1 MEFGSI
7 RAFYAL
13 CYGSSTIVVAV
24 AVWLAANPKSTVNAP
39 LLLFILAALLLVIGV
54 LAHQHFHTQ
63 NLALEAETE
72 REKELELRLDEQ
84 REAIDTLADGLDV
97 GILICSPKAE
107 VLYANKSAELIFRVE
122 NPIGKTILATT
133 ISYDLEQL
141 VLQAAKNDDRCSL
154 ECTITY
160 PEERYV
166 VAEAWPDSLGNRVFL
181 SIYDFTSLRRLERIR
196 QDFVANVSH
205 EIRTPLATIRAMTE
219 TLLDDG
225 NDKERQTR
233 YYNNIID
240 EVDRLSLI
248 TQDLLILSAA
258 ESNPVRR
265 QDCDL
270 TEVVRSV
277 ASQLSYKANAKNLKL
292 EFLSPERTA
301 FNGNH
306 TQMVQ
311 VVINLVE
318 NAINYTLEGSVK
330 IELKDEKDRVRIIVS
345 DTGMGIP
352 SDQVGRI
359 FERFY
364 RVDRARSRATGGTGL
379 GLSIVKHIVEAH
391 GGTVSVE
398 STLGKGTTFEVAL
411 PKFETSESGLL
422 SE

>member
-7 RAFYAL
+7 RAFYGL
-13 CYGSSTIVVAV
+13 CYGSSGATLCVAI
-24 AVWLAANPKSTVNAP
+24 WLASNPKSRVNAP
-39 LLLFILAALLLVIGV
+39 LLLFLFATLLLVIGI
-54 LAHQHFHTQ
+54 LAQQHFHSQ
-63 NLALEAETE
+63 SLELEAETE
-72 REKELELRLDEQ
+72 REKELEIRLDEQ

-107 VLYANKSAELIFRVE
+107 VLYANKSAESIFRVE

-141 VLQAAKNDDRCSL
+141 VLQAAQNDERCSL

-160 PEERYV
+160 PEERSI
-166 VAEAWPDSLGNRVFL
+166 VAEAWPDSLRTRVFL
-181 SIYDFTSLRRLERIR
+181 SIYDFTSLRKLERIR

-225 NDKERQTR
+225 SDPERQIR
-233 YYNNIID
+233 YHNNIID

-265 QDCDL
+265 QECDL
-270 TEVVRSV
+270 TEVVRTV
-277 ASQLSYKANAKNLKL
+277 VSQLSSKANAKNLKL
-292 EFLSPERTA
+292 EILTPKRTA

-311 VVINLVE
+311 VIINLVE
-318 NAINYTLEGSVK
+318 NAINYTLEGAVT
-330 IELKDEKDRVRIIVS
+330 IELKDEENQIRIIVS

-398 STLGKGTTFEVAL
+398 STLGKGTSFEVVL
-411 PKFETSESGLL
+411 PKFETSDSGLL